1 MGFHFWRVNGSP
13 EVFNVRSSPRYITK
27 LIIRGDGL
35 RHLVVRLS
43 KLKEFASNSDAG
55 VVCILRSLAAEAGS
69 SSVSVSELN

>member
-1 MGFHFWRVNGSP
+1 MFSGFPLLEGVLKFLRSVVSTLSLNLLL
-13 EVFNVRSSPRYITK
+13 EVMVYGTC
-27 LIIRGDGL
+27 
-35 RHLVVRLS
+35 VVRLS